1 MYIWSFY
8 FSSFLLDFYFQT
20 GMRVEKIMIMGWF
33 EYGSFNRML
42 LFMSLFDIQNGFC
55 SAMTWGLL
63 LLRIKNNEFENDRI
77 KIYLLS
83 YLRKDRPFQVYKI
96 DYRNFVFSTECLTIH
111 FILVITYSTI
121 CNGEDPTLAKF
132 YFNQYIKRLLFVALQ
147 LLIIYFRCVFCEQY
161 SSPLPNFEKKN
172 YRWMIGYR
180 KQYKHYSTCYYK
192 FE

>member
-1 MYIWSFY
+1 
-8 FSSFLLDFYFQT
+8 
-20 GMRVEKIMIMGWF
+20 
-33 EYGSFNRML
+33 ML

-77 KIYLLS
+77 KIYLLW

-121 CNGEDPTLAKF
+121 CNGEEPTLAKL
-132 YFNQYIKRLLFVALQ
+132 YFNQYIKRLFFVALQ
-147 LLIIYFRCVFCEQY
+147 LLIIYFRCVFCERY
-161 SSPLPNFEKKN
+161 SSPLPKFEKKN

-180 KQYKHYSTCYYK
+180 KQYKHYIAHVIINLNNIIFQFSNLK
-192 FE
+192 VWWNLLQFI